1 MMSAKRKVSFARTV
15 LSHTLHEPA
24 KSIFLNK
31 MLCSALLTFS
41 LGACSKI
48 PELDPII
55 GDTGNPF
62 SEVAESTDVIEYAI
76 DLEIFPSSQSIAG
89 SGSATFLITKATAQ
103 VELKLDN
110 RFTIDKVEV
119 AGVATTYTV
128 NGGVITIDLPNVV
141 AKGDTV
147 TASVFYSGKPH
158 VALNAPWDGGF
169 VWSQTPTGKDWIATA
184 VQGEGCDLFWPCK
197 DHYADKAETT
207 RIHLTVPDGLV
218 AATNGV
224 LQKSVPLSNNRIR
237 YEWLLQ
243 VPASDY
249 NIALNIG
256 PYQRI
261 QKSYTSVNGKRVPIE
276 FWALPQSVDKATTMI
291 DDDLMHQIEFFENM
305 IGPYPWY
312 TEKLGFVETPHLG
325 MEHQTINAYGKKY
338 VRDEHGFDFL
348 LHHELAHEWFGNV
361 MTHEKLNDA
370 WLHEGFGLYM
380 QPAYSLYRY
389 GEAAYQH
396 RMYESYL
403 GLVNCH
409 AIVLDGD
416 ITSNQAFNSDIYGK
430 GGWTLHTLRW
440 LIGDEKFWQAT
451 RDLVYGEDFELNDE
465 ITPRYRNT
473 QEFIDIVNKVAGDD
487 YTWLFN
493 VYLKQAELPNLK
505 TDIAAETLTLNW
517 QVPGNVDFPMPIP
530 VSINGEINVIDVPT
544 GGASIEIP
552 PGARVIV
559 DPEMKVLRKLPII
572 GSCEENLAKRAKRK

>member
-1 MMSAKRKVSFARTV
+1 MSAKRKVSFARPV
-15 LSHTLHEPA
+15 LNHTSQKRTNSTL
-24 KSIFLNK
+24 LNK
-31 MLCSALLTFS
+31 ILCLALLTSS
-41 LGACSKI
+41 LSACNAI

-55 GDTGNPF
+55 GDTGKPF
-62 SEVAESTDVIEYAI
+62 SEVAQSTDVIDYAI
-76 DLEIFPSSQSIAG
+76 DLEIFPSSQSIGG
-89 SGSATFLITKATAQ
+89 SGSATFLITKATSQ
-103 VELKLDN
+103 VELKLDT
-110 RFTIDKVEV
+110 RFKIDKVEV
-119 AGVATTYTV
+119 GGLVTTYSMT
-128 NGGVITIDLPNVV
+128 GGVITIDLPKVA

-197 DHYADKAETT
+197 DHYADKADTT

-256 PYQRI
+256 PYKRI
-261 QKSYTSVNGKRVPIE
+261 QKSYTSVNGQSVPIE

-380 QPAYSLYRY
+380 QPAYSLFRY

-409 AIVLDGD
+409 AIVLDGE

-451 RDLVYGEDFELNDE
+451 RYLVYGEDFELNDE

-473 QEFIDIVNKVAGDD
+473 QEFIDIVNKVTGDD

-530 VSINGEINVIDVPT
+530 VSINGEINVIDVPA
-544 GGASIEIP
+544 GGASIAIP
-552 PGARVIV
+552 RGARVIV

-572 GSCEENLAKRAKRK
+572 GSCEENLAKRARRK

>member
-1 MMSAKRKVSFARTV
+1 MMSAKRKVSFARPV
-15 LSHTLHEPA
+15 LNHTSQKRTNSTL
-24 KSIFLNK
+24 LNK
-31 MLCSALLTFS
+31 ILCLALLTSS
-41 LGACSKI
+41 LSACNAI

-55 GDTGNPF
+55 GDTGKPF
-62 SEVAESTDVIEYAI
+62 SEVAQSTDVIDYAI
-76 DLEIFPSSQSIAG
+76 DLEIFPSSQSIGG
-89 SGSATFLITKATAQ
+89 SGSATFLITKATSQ
-103 VELKLDN
+103 VELKLDT
-110 RFTIDKVEV
+110 RFKIDKVEV
-119 AGVATTYTV
+119 GGLVTTYSMT
-128 NGGVITIDLPNVV
+128 GGVITIDLPKVA

-197 DHYADKAETT
+197 DHYADKADTT

-256 PYQRI
+256 PYKRI
-261 QKSYTSVNGKRVPIE
+261 QKSYTSVNGQSVPIE

-380 QPAYSLYRY
+380 QPAYSLFRY

-409 AIVLDGD
+409 AIVLDGE

-451 RDLVYGEDFELNDE
+451 RYLVYGEDFELNDE

-473 QEFIDIVNKVAGDD
+473 QEFIDIVNKVTGDD

-530 VSINGEINVIDVPT
+530 VSINGEINVIDVPA
-544 GGASIEIP
+544 GGASIAIP
-552 PGARVIV
+552 RGARVIV

-572 GSCEENLAKRAKRK
+572 GSCEENLAKRARRK

>member
-1 MMSAKRKVSFARTV
+1 M
-15 LSHTLHEPA
+15 
-24 KSIFLNK
+24 
-31 MLCSALLTFS
+31 
-41 LGACSKI
+41 
-48 PELDPII
+48 
-55 GDTGNPF
+55 
-62 SEVAESTDVIEYAI
+62 
-76 DLEIFPSSQSIAG
+76 EI
-89 SGSATFLITKATAQ
+89 
-103 VELKLDN
+103 
-110 RFTIDKVEV
+110 
-119 AGVATTYTV
+119 
-128 NGGVITIDLPNVV
+128 
-141 AKGDTV
+141 
-147 TASVFYSGKPH
+147 
-158 VALNAPWDGGF
+158 
-169 VWSQTPTGKDWIATA
+169 
-184 VQGEGCDLFWPCK
+184 
-197 DHYADKAETT
+197 
-207 RIHLTVPDGLV
+207 
-218 AATNGV
+218 
-224 LQKSVPLSNNRIR
+224 
-237 YEWLLQ
+237 
-243 VPASDY
+243 PASDY

-256 PYQRI
+256 PYQHI
-261 QKSYTSVNGKRVPIE
+261 KKSYTSVNGKRVPIE

-409 AIVLDGD
+409 AIVLDGE

-473 QEFIDIVNKVAGDD
+473 QEFIDIVNKVTGDD

-530 VSINGEINVIDVPT
+530 VSINGQINVIDVPA
-544 GGASIEIP
+544 GGASMAIP
-552 PGARVIV
+552 RNARIIV